1 MNFLFLDSIS
11 TGEVVVIL
19 LFILLFFGA
28 ESIPKLARTLGRTV
42 RQVKD
47 ATQDIQR
54 DIQDSMKDSVGN
66 DYKKVEQSVRKTIDD
81 TKKAASSNLSAIEKP
96 LKDIKLDK

>member
-1 MNFLFLDSIS
+1 MKFLFLDSIS

-19 LFILLFFGA
+19 LFILIFFGA
-28 ESIPKLARTLGRTV
+28 ESIPKIARTFGRTI

-54 DIQDSMKDSVGN
+54 DIQDSMKDSAGDLKN
-66 DYKKVEQSVRKTIDD
+66 IEQSVKKSFDE
-81 TKKAASSNLSAIEKP
+81 TKSSVTSNLSEIEKP
-96 LKDIKLDK
+96 LKDIKIND